1 MGALKYPEWQEAL
14 DEAVLE
20 FDSERLSVKVQSAEK
35 VIRDRLHKL
44 ASETNDFR
52 ERQAL
57 TDALATLEVLKR
69 HRLYVRAQ

>member
-1 MGALKYPEWQEAL
+1 MGAMNYPQWRESFREAI
-14 DEAVLE
+14 LE
-20 FDSERLSVKVQSAEK
+20 CNPQRLSVKVQSAEK

-57 TDALATLEVLKR
+57 TDALATLEALKR
-69 HRLYVRAQ
+69 HRM